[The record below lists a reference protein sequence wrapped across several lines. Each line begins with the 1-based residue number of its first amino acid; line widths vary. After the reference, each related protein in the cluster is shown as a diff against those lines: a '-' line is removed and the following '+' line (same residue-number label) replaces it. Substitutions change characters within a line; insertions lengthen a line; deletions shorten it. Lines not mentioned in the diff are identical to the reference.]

1 MKTDVEE
8 LGPTRVKLT
17 IEVPFEE
24 LKGSLDKA
32 YREVARQVRVPGF
45 RPGRVPP
52 RIIDQRFGRG
62 MVLEQAVNDA
72 VPQFYGQALQDN
84 DVFALGQPDLEITK
98 LDDGKELAFTAEVD
112 VRPRFEIP
120 DLHGL
125 PVTVDTA
132 VVTPDEVE
140 EYIGGLRERFAS
152 LRGVDR
158 PVEDGDYTS
167 IDLSAS
173 VDGEPVDDAQ
183 VSGYSYQVGSGSLLD
198 GLDEALA
205 GMSGGES
212 KTFSAELVGG
222 EHGGEQADVTVTVH
236 SVKVKELPEL
246 DDEFAQSASEY
257 DTLGEFRAGTRAQLE
272 TMKRMQQVGQ
282 ARERALDAVLSKI
295 EIPLPDSMV
304 NSEAQM
310 RHESLDEQLERSG
323 TSLDDYLAS
332 SGQSAEQLET
342 DITDS
347 ARRSVKAGF
356 VLDQLARQ
364 EELNIEQDELNSFVI
379 EQAYRMGVQPDR
391 LAQELADRGQIGSV
405 ITEVLRGKAL
415 TLITERATV
424 TDKAGQ
430 PVDIEAAMRPDQAE
444 EADASAEAAEAG
456 TAEAGAPEAG
466 APDAGV
472 TGDSAA
478 EAGTAAAGAPEAGA
492 PEAGAPEA
500 GAKKAGARKKSG
512 TAKAAAAKAA
522 AAKASAADT
531 GAARTPGGGQ
541 PGGGQPGGGRDG
553 RRHRVTRLG
562 MMAGQGLSA
571 GHGRPATRA
580 MACADSEHGEG
591 ADDLALA
598 GSYRPCQ

>member
-72 VPQFYGQALQDN
+72 VPQLYGQALQDN

-173 VDGEPVDDAQ
+173 VNGEPVDDAQ

-198 GLDEALA
+198 GLDEALT
-205 GMSGGES
+205 GMSAGES

-222 EHGGEQADVTVTVH
+222 EHGGEQADVTVIVH
-236 SVKVKELPEL
+236 SVKVKDLPEL

-257 DTLGEFRAGTRAQLE
+257 DTLGEFRAGTRGQLE
-272 TMKRMQQVGQ
+272 SMKRMQQVGQ

-304 NSEAQM
+304 NSEIQM
-310 RHESLDEQLERSG
+310 RRESLDEQLERAG
-323 TSLDDYLAS
+323 TSMDDYLAS
-332 SGQSAEQLET
+332 SGQSAEQVET

-405 ITEVLRGKAL
+405 ITEVMRGKAL

-424 TDKAGQ
+424 TDEAGQ

-444 EADASAEAAEAG
+444 EADTSAEAAQAPAEASAPEASAPEAGVAGDGATGDGATGDSGAEAG
-456 TAEAGAPEAG
+456 TAEAGA
-466 APDAGV
+466 
-472 TGDSAA
+472 S
-478 EAGTAAAGAPEAGA
+478 
-492 PEAGAPEA
+492 EAGAPEA
-500 GAKKAGARKKSG
+500 GAKKAGARKKPS
-512 TAKAAAAKAA
+512 AAKAG
-522 AAKASAADT
+522 AAKASAGDT
-531 GAARTPGGGQ
+531 GTADNSPAEGGPAEAGT
-541 PGGGQPGGGRDG
+541 GG
-553 RRHRVTRLG
+553 
-562 MMAGQGLSA
+562 
-571 GHGRPATRA
+571 ATA
-580 MACADSEHGEG
+580 
-591 ADDLALA
+591 
-598 GSYRPCQ
+598 